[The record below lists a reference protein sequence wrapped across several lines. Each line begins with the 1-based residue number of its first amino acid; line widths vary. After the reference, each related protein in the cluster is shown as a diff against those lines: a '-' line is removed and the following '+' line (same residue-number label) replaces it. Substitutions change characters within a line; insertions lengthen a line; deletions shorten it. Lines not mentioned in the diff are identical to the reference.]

1 MTEGK
6 NKIGRTDW
14 KIKISMIGK
23 LFFFGDKRFLEI
35 YNESVYDLLNVENEG
50 KSFSDW
56 DRLDFFEAED
66 GSTEVKN

>member
-14 KIKISMIGK
+14 KIKISMI
-23 LFFFGDKRFLEI
+23 EI